1 MVSKTLAL
9 GLMLAVASCL
19 SMRAAD
25 AQWIV
30 NDPQNALILVAQ
42 RLNQLK
48 QIENQITSLEYQLR
62 NLRAYA
68 QNWQQIRSELDVLRA
83 AIAQSRP
90 KLATANAQL
99 AQMDSEL
106 STLDALQTMS
116 NGAQGQLQATQTT
129 NMLVAQLVAQ
139 LQKQRTMTAATVL
152 DEQRNYDEAYRLL
165 YPAGKSPLQG
175 RL

>member
-1 MVSKTLAL
+1 MTRQSLVL
-9 GLMLAVASCL
+9 GLLIAVVSSF

-30 NDPQNALILVAQ
+30 NDPQNAIILVAQ

-90 KLATANAQL
+90 KFATANAQL
-99 AQMDSEL
+99 AQMD
-106 STLDALQTMS
+106 
-116 NGAQGQLQATQTT
+116 
-129 NMLVAQLVAQ
+129 
-139 LQKQRTMTAATVL
+139 
-152 DEQRNYDEAYRLL
+152 
-165 YPAGKSPLQG
+165 
-175 RL
+175 